1 MRFIFGDYVLD
12 PDRRELWCGGE
23 AVHVEPQ
30 VLDLLLHLIRNPDR
44 VVSKDELLS
53 AVWQG
58 RIISE
63 STISNRI
70 NAARRA
76 IGDNGKSQRLIRTV
90 ARKGFRFI
98 GQVEQE
104 LDDAGDIAAETGTS
118 LGIDTT
124 TTGSGPPSPEITFCR
139 TADDVNLAVAASGNG
154 SPLVKTANWLN
165 HLEYDWRSPVWSPML
180 RLFAARFRLLRYDE
194 RGTGLSDWH
203 VPEISF
209 EGFVRDL
216 ETVVDQRGLDRFAL
230 LGISQGAAVAI
241 AYAAHHPDRVSRLVI
256 CGGYATGWRKR
267 ADADEIARREGL
279 TSLIRHGW
287 GQDNPAFRQVFTS
300 LLMPDATAEQMQSF
314 NELERR
320 STSPENAVRLA
331 NVFAEI
337 DVSELLERVTA
348 PTLVLHSRDDASI
361 PFEQGL
367 RLARSI
373 PNARFVALDSRNH
386 LVLSHEQAWDR
397 YMEEVCAFLDP
408 AAPSPLQSSVTV

>member
-30 VLDLLLHLIRNPDR
+30 VFDLLLHLVRNPDR

-63 STISNRI
+63 STLSNRI

-76 IGDNGKSQRLIRTV
+76 IGDNGKNQRLIRTV

-98 GQVEQE
+98 GQAEQE
-104 LDDAGDIAAETGTS
+104 SDDPAAAGYS
-118 LGIDTT
+118 SSIDTPAGGAT
-124 TTGSGPPSPEITFCR
+124 APSPEVTFCR
-139 TADDVNLAVAASGNG
+139 TADDVNLAVATSGNG
-154 SPLVKTANWLN
+154 PPLVKTANWLN
-165 HLEYDWRSPVWSPML
+165 HLEYDWCSPVWAPML
-180 RLFAARFRLLRYDE
+180 RLFAARFRLIRYDE

-209 EGFVRDL
+209 EAFVRDL
-216 ETVVDQRGLDRFAL
+216 ETVVDEQGLERFAL
-230 LGISQGAAVAI
+230 LGISQGAAVSI
-241 AYAAHHPDRVSRLVI
+241 AYAARHPDRVSRLVI

-267 ADADEIARREGL
+267 ADAEEIARREGL
-279 TSLIRHGW
+279 NSVIRHGW

-300 LLMPDATAEQMQSF
+300 LLIPDATVEQMQSF
-314 NELERR
+314 NELERM
-320 STSPENAVRLA
+320 STSPDNAVRLA
-331 NVFAEI
+331 NVFADI
-337 DVSELLERVTA
+337 DVADLLAHVAA
-348 PTLVLHSRDDASI
+348 PTLVLHSRNDASI

-386 LVLSHEQAWDR
+386 LVLSHEPAWNR
-397 YMEEVCAFLDP
+397 YKEEVCAFLD
-408 AAPSPLQSSVTV
+408 AAAASPLQTSVTV